1 MDKLILPGIFILA
14 LLYPIYKRLIIRD
27 KSDKGP
33 VLTGQATVTSHRV
46 EQGNHQVDAPTRY
59 QGNSRGNWNYWV
71 TFTLSD
77 GEQLELYCGE
87 NEYKALKDG
96 ISGQLTWQ
104 GKKFREFD
112 SDEQAPAYVRQQEEI
127 L

>member
-1 MDKLILPGIFILA
+1 MEKLILPGILILA
-14 LLYPIYKRLIIRD
+14 LLYHIYKRLIFRD

-33 VLTGQATVTSHRV
+33 VLTGQATVKSHRV
-46 EQGNHQVDAPTRY
+46 DQGNYQGEAPTRY

-77 GEQLELYCGE
+77 GEEIELYCGE

-96 ISGQLTWQ
+96 SIGQLTWQ
-104 GKKFREFD
+104 GKKFREFETD
-112 SDEQAPAYVRQQEEI
+112 D
-127 L
+127 